1 MDRAHRIGQRKQV
14 NVYRLVTKDTIEEKI
29 VLRQAIRLKLDKIFI
44 QQGRKVDN
52 SSMNRSEMEKVLLH
66 GAQQIINAKSD
77 MVAFGEDIDI
87 EELISEGIEKAR

>member
-14 NVYRLVTKDTIEEKI
+14 NVYRLVTKDTIEERI
-29 VLRQAIRLKLDKIFI
+29 VLRQAIKLKLDKIFI

-52 SSMNRSEMEKVLLH
+52 SSMNRNEMEKVLLH

-77 MVAFGEDIDI
+77 MVAFGEDIEI
-87 EELISEGIEKAR
+87 EELISEGIERAR